1 MMAVG
6 RENGKIELWQPIR
19 NGTSYWHSATIR
31 ASASNSNSNSNSSP
45 CHSIAWMPRG
55 PENKRSAWI
64 YSACLDGSIAVY
76 SVDSLRMVGKVECYG
91 GSVWAISTVAVAS
104 DADSDESESDG
115 MEYWMAAACE
125 DGSIRLLGLDPV
137 TGIPQY
143 EGLLQQHQPGIPQHQ
158 DNSQQEQG
166 MVRRGGRLVSVA
178 WSSNGRMLCA
188 GSSDGCLHVYEHK
201 ATVDSGVRQKGQLNA
216 KASST
221 AVQAQWKLLGSLQVE
236 KPLLNQSQLMDGHGS
251 GGEEGDEPGQ
261 SACIL
266 WAVGF
271 VSGGSHRE
279 SYRSHSAGTL
289 SHSAASNSNASNTE
303 PVIVASGDSRGR
315 IVLWDVK
322 TATVIKSVTTH
333 QADILA
339 MAIDSKPN
347 SSAPSNGP
355 SCCIYA
361 SGIDSKIVKLEFIGQ
376 ASTKHSSS
384 SSAAAQAMLVPSAWK
399 LTWNVRMHSHDVRAL
414 ALIPQAS
421 HRSASSSAAA
431 VHSSQSL
438 LVSAGLDCK
447 IGIWQTG
454 QLQESHVT
462 VLMPVGR
469 GFAEQTAWTN
479 TCNSDGNTL
488 LAAIDHHD
496 NSVKLWS
503 FECMVDQC
511 GSSSAACGDQQLSW
525 QQKLCI
531 RLPKMG
537 DAQQESV
544 GYGMVVVEPE
554 NANWIAVSRGKDT
567 LLYGINWVNQSTT
580 NNSDDSVA
588 AVENSID
595 ISESG
600 QSIESSKSSQFA
612 HSSQSVQSVQSGR
625 SVESVQV
632 IKSLQSEDNATVLP
646 SGYLI
651 HASKDERHLLIA
663 SGETSYS
670 YGHPMVNTVIH
681 VVAVE
686 RQSNKSTDEWT
697 ARLVGKIDLTDGM
710 NEQID

>member
-1 MMAVG
+1 MKVHRITSVLDPLPSSANCIAIDQDRSPSSSSPSNNGHANRSISNSTPVAGMMAVG
-6 RENGKIELWQPIR
+6 RENGNIELWQPIR

-31 ASASNSNSNSNSSP
+31 ASASNNSNNSSP
-45 CHSIAWMPRG
+45 CHSIAWMPKG
-55 PENKRSAWI
+55 SDNKMSAWI

-91 GSVWAISTVAVAS
+91 GSVWAISTVAVAN
-104 DADSDESESDG
+104 DAVDESESDG

-125 DGSIRLLGLDPV
+125 DGSIRLLSLDPL

-166 MVRRGGRLVSVA
+166 MIRRGGRLVSVA
-178 WSSNGRMLCA
+178 WSPNGRMLCA

-251 GGEEGDEPGQ
+251 SSGEEGDEPGQ

-271 VSGGSHRE
+271 VSGGSRHST

-289 SHSAASNSNASNTE
+289 SHSAASNANASRTE
-303 PVIVASGDSRGR
+303 PIIVASGDSRGR

-339 MAIDSKPN
+339 MAIDSKPTF
-347 SSAPSNGP
+347 SAPSNGP

-384 SSAAAQAMLVPSAWK
+384 SSAAAAQAMLVPSAWK

-414 ALIPQAS
+414 ALIPQAN
-421 HRSASSSAAA
+421 HRSSSATP

-469 GFAEQTAWTN
+469 GFAEQTAWT
-479 TCNSDGNTL
+479 TSSNSDGNTL

-503 FECMVDQC
+503 FECGDDQS
-511 GSSSAACGDQQLSW
+511 GSSSAVCGEQQLSW
-525 QQKLCI
+525 QQKLFI
-531 RLPKMG
+531 RLPKMGG

-544 GYGMVVVEPE
+544 GAGMVVVEPE
-554 NANWIAVSRGKDT
+554 HANWIAVSRGKDT
-567 LLYGINWVNQSTT
+567 LLYGINWVNQSTAATVAT
-580 NNSDDSVA
+580 NNSDESVA
-588 AVENSID
+588 TVENSID

-600 QSIESSKSSQFA
+600 QSIDTSKSGHSIELSQ
-612 HSSQSVQSVQSGR
+612 SGQSGQSVQSYQ
-625 SVESVQV
+625 
-632 IKSLQSEDNATVLP
+632 
-646 SGYLI
+646 LI
-651 HASKDERHLLIA
+651 WLSIL
-663 SGETSYS
+663 
-670 YGHPMVNTVIH
+670 
-681 VVAVE
+681 
-686 RQSNKSTDEWT
+686 W
-697 ARLVGKIDLTDGM
+697 
-710 NEQID
+710 